1 MTAVPDT
8 VLDNTNVIPV
18 DWPQPSSDAMAHSEA
33 LVKVIKADIKAQG
46 GIIDFTRYMQHALY
60 APGLGY
66 YTAGANKFG
75 PAGDFITAPE
85 ISPLFGRCLARQC
98 QQALLALS
106 KTADGAILE
115 VGAGS
120 GKLARDIL
128 LELTALDCLP
138 ARYFILESSADLRQR
153 QQALL
158 QNSVADYFDH
168 IEWLDALPAA
178 PFSGVVL
185 ANEFLDALPVNRLIK
200 SDNQFQELGVIVE
213 NGCLQY
219 KKLKAETIATSTL
232 QQRLEPLSTEF
243 DTDYIAELC
252 LAMDGWIASL
262 AACLQQA
269 LILFIDYGSARHE
282 YYHPQRAQG
291 SLRCH
296 YRHRAHDAPF
306 VYPGLQ
312 DITAHVDFTALAEAA
327 INNQLEVL
335 GYTNQAYFLMS
346 CGLTENVDM
355 ESATDVERVEI
366 AQQIR
371 RLTLPGEMGE
381 TFKVMAL
388 GCDLPADLLA
398 NLLGFSIRDLRGHL

>member
-1 MTAVPDT
+1 MTAVP
-8 VLDNTNVIPV
+8 DNTNVIPA
-18 DWPQPSSDAMAHSEA
+18 DWPQPNPDAIAHSAA
-33 LVKVIKADIKAQG
+33 LVDVIKADIKAQG
-46 GIIDFTRYMQHALY
+46 GIIDFARYMQNALY

-85 ISPLFGRCLARQC
+85 VSPLFGRCVARQC
-98 QQALLALS
+98 QQALLALP
-106 KTADGAILE
+106 KTDDGSILE

-128 LELTALDCLP
+128 LELTSLDCLP
-138 ARYFILESSADLRQR
+138 SRYFILESSADLRQR

-158 QNSVADYFDH
+158 QDSVADYFH
-168 IEWLDALPAA
+168 RIEWLDALPTT

-185 ANEFLDALPVNRLIK
+185 ANEFLDALPANRLIK
-200 SDNQFQELGVIVE
+200 SDDQFQELGVVVE

-219 KKLKAETIATSTL
+219 KKLKAETIATSIL
-232 QQRLEPLSTEF
+232 QQRLEPLSIEF
-243 DTDYIAELC
+243 DTGYIAELC
-252 LAMDGWIASL
+252 LEMDGWIASL

-269 LILFIDYGSARHE
+269 LVLFIDYGSARHE
-282 YYHPQRAQG
+282 YYHPQRVQG

-312 DITAHVDFTALAEAA
+312 DITAHVDFTAVAEAA
-327 INNQLEVL
+327 IDNQLDVL

-388 GCDLPADLLA
+388 GRDLPDDLLVG
-398 NLLGFSIRDLRGHL
+398 LLGFSMRDLRGNL